1 MGSEPAQDEDPIAK
15 KLKEAAAHD
24 REATDAAAG
33 ESLLTADFATFAR
46 DHGPSELR
54 KIEEL
59 ALARV
64 SRINAQAPPAQFRY
78 DQSARSIEAGVYSAN
93 LAVVTGSQ
101 FQVRLAVGLASDA
114 AQRMAPVPVVE
125 PRTWHYRASAD
136 QDGFFWLDEATG
148 GKCFPEE
155 IVSNALEAP
164 SHFLIAPLPFE
175 DEDPF

>member
-1 MGSEPAQDEDPIAK
+1 MGSEPPQEEDPIAK
-15 KLKEAAAHD
+15 KLQEAAARD

-46 DHGPSELR
+46 DRGPSELR

-78 DQSARSIEAGVYSAN
+78 DQSARSIEAGIYSAN
-93 LAVVTGSQ
+93 FGSQ

-114 AQRMAPVPVVE
+114 AQRMAPVPVWNLELRTIGPLRIRMVFSGGTR
-125 PRTWHYRASAD
+125 PRVGGASQRKSRATRSKR
-136 QDGFFWLDEATG
+136 FR
-148 GKCFPEE
+148 
-155 IVSNALEAP
+155 IS
-164 SHFLIAPLPFE
+164 
-175 DEDPF
+175 